1 MKQKDNELKQKFHKQ
16 LLKAL
21 EYLDYSYAKVQQLP
35 EKISEL
41 DAETLE
47 TWESFSARFSRVADI
62 YLSKYIRAVILADD
76 PGFNGSFRDFMNR
89 AEKLRLIDQVDTWM
103 SIRSL
108 RNLSVHEYAE
118 EDMTEY
124 FQNLKK
130 YTPKLLGIKDILKAI
145 EF

>member
-21 EYLDYSYAKVQQLP
+21 EYLDYSYAKVQKLP

-89 AEKLRLIDQVDTWM
+89 GEKLRLIDQVDTWM

-130 YTPKLLGIKDILKAI
+130 FTPKLLGIKDILQGAA
-145 EF
+145 